1 MKIDTFFHECQFFL
15 KGTRKLH
22 RLMFLAKKVTYE
34 LFVNK
39 DNSPKYLQS
48 FYLPGDIQAI
58 TIQKHYLKQQKRLSR
73 IYFDHQ
79 VKN

>member
-1 MKIDTFFHECQFFL
+1 MKIDTFFHEYQFFL

-48 FYLPGDIQAI
+48 FHLLGDIQDIA
-58 TIQKHYLKQQKRLSR
+58 IQKHYLKQQKC
-73 IYFDHQ
+73 
-79 VKN
+79 